1 MYRILTASKDTYITN
16 KILNNK
22 FRATD
27 SNVGQAA
34 SLDLFKLY
42 GESISGSDVSP
53 VELSRVLVDFNLKPL
68 RDLTGTLLDYSHSSF
83 NCTLKLFDIY
93 GGQTTPADFKLI
105 VFPLSRSF
113 DEGIGIDVVTFND
126 LGASNFITASI
137 SSGSPV
143 KWFKSGSNKQ
153 GLLGSDDIDI
163 ISSGNLSD
171 GSGVVNLWKSQNFPI
186 GDEDLEIDVTNIVS
200 ATLAGQIPD
209 KGFRISYSGTQET
222 DGFTRFVKRF
232 ASSQHSEYA
241 KRPRLEVRFDDSIQ
255 DHHKSFFFDTSG
267 SIFLNNFKRGSYSN
281 ILSGTGGRL
290 HGVSGSECMK
300 VILKSGSYKKTIKA
314 SQHSVGENFIAGI
327 YSASFLVSDFFTGT
341 SHTAGT
347 DDGYFL
353 KDEIKTAGSCSFT
366 EIWSSL
372 DETIGYAT
380 GSLVIRSVN
389 RSLFKN
395 QNKRLL
401 MSITNIKSEYRHS
414 DVVRFRIFSEDIDRD
429 IKYSKLPLETQ
440 SQIFTSLYYRI
451 KDAESG
457 KVIIPFD
464 DSSSNGTL
472 CSCDSDGMYFD
483 LYMSS
488 LFKGKLYTI
497 DLLVKD
503 RGIDQIFTDIA
514 AKFRI
519 VWGF

>member
-1 MYRILTASKDTYITN
+1 
-16 KILNNK
+16 
-22 FRATD
+22 
-27 SNVGQAA
+27 
-34 SLDLFKLY
+34 
-42 GESISGSDVSP
+42 
-53 VELSRVLVDFNLKPL
+53 
-68 RDLTGTLLDYSHSSF
+68 
-83 NCTLKLFDIY
+83 
-93 GGQTTPADFKLI
+93 
-105 VFPLSRSF
+105 
-113 DEGIGIDVVTFND
+113 
-126 LGASNFITASI
+126 
-137 SSGSPV
+137 
-143 KWFKSGSNKQ
+143 
-153 GLLGSDDIDI
+153 
-163 ISSGNLSD
+163 
-171 GSGVVNLWKSQNFPI
+171 
-186 GDEDLEIDVTNIVS
+186 
-200 ATLAGQIPD
+200 
-209 KGFRISYSGTQET
+209 
-222 DGFTRFVKRF
+222 
-232 ASSQHSEYA
+232 
-241 KRPRLEVRFDDSIQ
+241 
-255 DHHKSFFFDTSG
+255 
-267 SIFLNNFKRGSYSN
+267 
-281 ILSGTGGRL
+281 
-290 HGVSGSECMK
+290 MK

-519 VWGF
+519 V